1 MINALL
7 NLIADHGSG
16 FIIASGVIVF
26 VLLIING
33 VVLSNSKSRIKEN
46 LNLDLSEYSIN
57 LKEEKLERA
66 SNQNDVLAPKVI
78 RDYEKKFNEACTYHD
93 IISQLIPIFPLLGIL
108 GTVAGLMII
117 APAGGN
123 AEADALKGLYNG
135 MGTALGTTL
144 YGLIVSIILKFIDAV
159 FSSRIINDVDVMIED
174 FNNKLELVNL
184 FKQS

>member
-7 NLIADHGSG
+7 KLISEHGIG
-16 FIIASGVIVF
+16 FIIVSGVILF
-26 VLLIING
+26 ILLMING
-33 VVLSNSKSRIKEN
+33 IVLSNNKSRIKEN
-46 LNLDLSEYSIN
+46 LELDISEYSIN
-57 LKEEKLERA
+57 LKEEKIERSGNHNNSLNPQA
-66 SNQNDVLAPKVI
+66 I
-78 RDYEKKFNEACTYHD
+78 RDCEKKFNEACTYHD
-93 IISQLIPIFPLLGIL
+93 IIIQLIPIFPLLGIL

-117 APAGGN
+117 APAGVN

-144 YGLIVSIILKFIDAV
+144 YGLIVSILLKFIDAV